1 MRWKCTRVN
10 SITEENLCGE
20 FLHMVDL
27 TASRGGET
35 RVWAET
41 SPKERLV
48 RGGHDSGG
56 ERGEKDGR
64 TVGEKRETVKRSLTA
79 CYHRRLSD
87 FTAPHLFSLSCKKKK
102 RKSESLRMFSGT
114 FIGSQAEN
122 KPLKLHFQYFFFLL
136 LYLSSSVAHS
146 SSVCRGYAD
155 VIAVCADKS
164 THTCLHGSPLTLM
177 L

>member
-1 MRWKCTRVN
+1 
-10 SITEENLCGE
+10 
-20 FLHMVDL
+20 MVDL

-122 KPLKLHFQYFFFLL
+122 KPLKLHFQYIFFFFT
-136 LYLSSSVAHS
+136 LSFFFSCTQFISVQGLRWCHCSMCRQKHS
-146 SSVCRGYAD
+146 HMLAWFTTNPDALNSVVFSLTR
-155 VIAVCADKS
+155 ISLTWLSPKS
-164 THTCLHGSPLTLM
+164 
-177 L
+177 